1 MTPLPN
7 GTPGNA
13 APTIIEPSAPGAVA
27 SIPTII
33 ESSPAFTGLPKPLTA
48 RGEPTDPAT
57 SLLLTPGT
65 RFREWK
71 LVRPIKITSAEA
83 DLWILADR
91 DGQETGVLKLFRY
104 GIRPKAEI
112 QAAVRRLKFSSV
124 VTVLATGEVDGRH
137 FEIQEFIRCGSLAQ
151 LFPPGPVPQANLRA
165 VLGELTRALADVH
178 AADIIHRDLKP
189 ANILV
194 RSRDPLDIVLADFGI
209 SSLSDLSL
217 HLSNANRTAAY
228 AAPEAMT
235 GVVARA
241 SDWWSIGVMLL
252 ELLTGQHPFAGLDE
266 RTVNFVLVTRG
277 VEVPTTLP
285 PDWALLIR
293 GLLTRDHAKRWG
305 LAQVEAWLAGQTDIP
320 LHYGL
325 EPGGEAAQRKEP
337 YKFAGRDYRDPADLA
352 VALVENWDDA
362 TRRLTRGSITDWVKN
377 ILRDADLAARLDDIT
392 GDRKLDEDQK
402 LAAALLA
409 LNPTLPLVLRGIVI
423 TPDWLAANAAVQHLP
438 ALRLS
443 HPGTVADAKDTTGD
457 DIDLVRR
464 AIELVRTAQHASP
477 MQFERELRI
486 PREKAEKILDELA
499 NRHIVGPRTHV
510 AAREVLV
517 GREEG
522 LSVAVGVLESTLP
535 KWVEELRGDNWLT
548 QAAERHRAAWEFF
561 RLRKL
566 PVNRTLADQLL
577 LSPHADAV
585 WPLVEERR
593 RQCARAEHKG
603 LHGLLTKADKLTW
616 HEAVALVAAEPAA
629 FLTHDQVMLED
640 SLAWLDRLHLRFDRA
655 QAEQLI
661 LARSWGAVL
670 EQWRARRAKFIA
682 AAPAA
687 LEAMLR
693 KDDPEYLEAVALITA
708 EATHFETAQQAWLNE
723 SARWQQRLVKLRR
736 ELFSPHPPWLT
747 LNLGAL
753 GTELNERLA
762 RVREERAAM
771 NELLNRQE
779 STFHQAEPTSDGLT
793 AAQAADTR
801 EGELL
806 VAVMKLEE
814 DLRKLFWAA
823 RLRSVLLWFALAALL
838 LLTGYSLTLGR

>member
-1 MTPLPN
+1 MN
-7 GTPGNA
+7 SA
-13 APTIIEPSAPGAVA
+13 QTIIEPNATVAPASAQ
-27 SIPTII
+27 TII
-33 ESSPAFTGLPKPLTA
+33 EGSPALAGLPRPLTS
-48 RGEPTDPAT
+48 RGQPADGAA
-57 SLLLTPGT
+57 SLALTPGAM
-65 RFREWK
+65 FREWQ
-71 LVRPIKITSAEA
+71 LSRPIQVTSAEA
-83 DLWILADR
+83 DLWMLTHPR
-91 DGQETGVLKLFRY
+91 TQEPAVLKLFRY

-124 VTVLATGEVDGRH
+124 VTVLATGEVGGRH
-137 FEIQEFIRCGSLAQ
+137 FEVQEFIACGSLAQ
-151 LFPPGPVPQANLRA
+151 LFPAGPAPQEGLRA
-165 VLGELTRALADVH
+165 VLAELAHSLADVH

-189 ANILV
+189 ANVLV
-194 RSRDPLDIVLADFGI
+194 RTRDPLDIVLADFGI

-252 ELLTGQHPFAGLDE
+252 ELLTGKHPFAGLDE

-277 VEVPTTLP
+277 VEVPADLP

-305 LAQVEAWLAGQTDIP
+305 LAQVESWLAGKQDIP
-320 LHYGL
+320 IHYGL

-337 YKFAGRDYRDPADLA
+337 YKFAGRDYRDPAELA
-352 VALVENWDDA
+352 IALVENWDDA
-362 TRRLTRGSITDWVKN
+362 TRRLTRGSIGEWVKN
-377 ILRDADLAARLDDIT
+377 VLRDADLGARLDDIT
-392 GDRKLDEDQK
+392 ADRKLDEDQK

-409 LNPTLPLVLRGIVI
+409 MNPTLPLVLRGTVI
-423 TPDWLAANAAVQHLP
+423 TPEWLAVNAAVQHLP

-443 HPGTVADAKDTTGD
+443 HPGSVADAKDTSGD
-457 DIDLVRR
+457 DIDIMRR
-464 AIELVRTAQHASP
+464 AIELVRAEQHASP
-477 MQFERELRI
+477 MQFERRLGVT
-486 PREKAEKILDELA
+486 REKAEKILDELA
-499 NRHIVGPRTHV
+499 SRHLVGPRTNV
-510 AAREVLV
+510 TARDVLV

-548 QAAERHRAAWEFF
+548 KTAARHRAAWEFF

-577 LSPHADAV
+577 LSPHVDAV

-593 RQCARAEHKG
+593 RQHARAQHKG
-603 LHGLLTKADKLTW
+603 LHGLLTKTEALSW

-629 FLTHDQVMLED
+629 FQTHDQVMLED
-640 SLAWLDRLHLRFDRA
+640 SLAWLDRIKLRFDRA
-655 QAEQLI
+655 QAERLI

-670 EQWRARRAKFIA
+670 EEWRARRAKFVA

-723 SARWQQRLVKLRR
+723 SARWQQRLERLRR
-736 ELFSPHPPWLT
+736 ELFHPRPAWLT
-747 LNLGAL
+747 LNLAAL
-753 GTELNERLA
+753 ATELERRLA
-762 RVREERAAM
+762 RLRAERDQMEA
-771 NELLNRQE
+771 LLNRQE
-779 STFHQAEPTSDGLT
+779 PTFHEVEPTAEGMA
-793 AAQAADTR
+793 AAQSADTR

-814 DLRKLFWAA
+814 DLGKMFLAA
-823 RLRSVLLWFALAALL
+823 RMRSLL
-838 LLTGYSLTLGR
+838 LFLGMGMLIVLTGFSFTLAR

>member
-1 MTPLPN
+1 MSSHQ
-7 GTPGNA
+7 
-13 APTIIEPSAPGAVA
+13 TIIEPNAPAA
-27 SIPTII
+27 PALAQTII
-33 ESSPAFTGLPKPLTA
+33 EVAPAFTGLPKPLTA
-48 RGEPTDPAT
+48 RSQPPEVAG
-57 SLLLTPGT
+57 SLVLTPGSML
-65 RFREWK
+65 RDWRLAK
-71 LVRPIKITSAEA
+71 PLQVASAEA
-83 DLWILADR
+83 DLWMLTNPLT
-91 DGQETGVLKLFRY
+91 QEQAVLKLFRY
-104 GIRPKAEI
+104 GIRPKPEI
-112 QAAVRRLKFSSV
+112 QAAVRRLKYSSV
-124 VTVLATGEVDGRH
+124 VSVLATGEVDGRQ

-151 LFPPGPVPQANLRA
+151 LFPPGPAPLDGLRA
-165 VLGELTRALADVH
+165 VLAELMRSLADVH

-189 ANILV
+189 ANVLV

-235 GVVARA
+235 GVVARS

-305 LAQVEAWLAGQTDIP
+305 LAQVEAWLEGRQDIP

-337 YKFAGRDYRDPADLA
+337 YRFAGRDYRDPADLA

-362 TRRLTRGSITDWVKN
+362 TRRLTRGSIGEWVKTV
-377 ILRDADLAARLDDIT
+377 LRDADLAARLDDIT
-392 GDRKLDEDQK
+392 RDRKLDEEQK

-409 LNPTLPLVLRGIVI
+409 MNPTLPLVLRGTVI
-423 TPDWLAANAAVQHLP
+423 SPDWLAANAAVQHLP

-443 HPGTVADAKDTTGD
+443 HPGAVADAKDTTGD

-464 AIELVRTAQHASP
+464 AIELVRAEQHASP
-477 MQFERELRI
+477 MQFERRLGVT
-486 PREKAEKILDELA
+486 REKAEKILDELA
-499 NRHIVGPRTHV
+499 SRHIVGPRTHV
-510 AAREVLV
+510 AARDVLV

-522 LSVAVGVLESTLP
+522 LSVAVGVLESSLP

-548 QAAERHRAAWEFF
+548 KVAERHRAAWEFF

-585 WPLVEERR
+585 WPLVKERR
-593 RQCARAEHKG
+593 HQYARVHHKG
-603 LHGLLTKADKLTW
+603 LQGLLTKSDALSW
-616 HEAVALVAAEPAA
+616 QEAVALVAAEPAA
-629 FLTHDQVMLED
+629 FETHDQVMLQD
-640 SLAWLDRLHLRFDRA
+640 SLAWLDQIKLRFDRA
-655 QAEQLI
+655 QAERLI

-670 EQWRARRAKFIA
+670 EEWRARRTKFIA

-708 EATHFETAQQAWLNE
+708 EVTHFETPQQAWLNE
-723 SARWQQRLVKLRR
+723 SARWLQRLAKLRR

-747 LNLGAL
+747 LNLRGL
-753 GTELNERLA
+753 TTELERRLA
-762 RVREERAAM
+762 RLREERAAM
-771 NELLNRQE
+771 DELLNRQE
-779 STFHQAEPTSDGLT
+779 PTFHEAEPTSDGMA

-806 VAVMKLEE
+806 MTVMKLEE
-814 DLRKLFWAA
+814 DLKSLFRAA
-823 RLRSVLLWFALAALL
+823 MLRTMLLMAGLCALL
-838 LLTGYSLTLGR
+838 AITGYSFTLGR

>member
-1 MTPLPN
+1 MTS
-7 GTPGNA
+7 A
-13 APTIIEPSAPGAVA
+13 QTIIEPNAPVAPASAQ
-27 SIPTII
+27 TII
-33 ESSPAFTGLPKPLTA
+33 EVAPAFTGLPKPRTA
-48 RGEPTDPAT
+48 RGQPADAAG
-57 SLLLTPGT
+57 SLVLMAGTMFHEWQLSRPLL
-65 RFREWK
+65 
-71 LVRPIKITSAEA
+71 VTSAEA
-83 DLWILADR
+83 DLWILTHPR
-91 DGQETGVLKLFRY
+91 TQEQGVLKLFRY

-112 QAAVRRLKFSSV
+112 QAAVRKLKFSSV

-151 LFPPGPVPQANLRA
+151 LFPPGPAPVDGLRA
-165 VLGELTRALADVH
+165 VLAELTRSLADVH

-235 GVVARA
+235 GVVARS

-277 VEVPTTLP
+277 VEVPATLP
-285 PDWALLIR
+285 PDWAQLIR

-305 LAQVEAWLAGQTDIP
+305 LAQVEAWLAGKQDIP

-325 EPGGEAAQRKEP
+325 EPGGETAQRKEP

-362 TRRLTRGSITDWVKN
+362 TRRLTRGSITEWVKQT
-377 ILRDADLAARLDDIT
+377 LRDADLAARLDDLT
-392 GDRKLDEDQK
+392 ADRKLDEDHK

-409 LNPTLPLVLRGIVI
+409 MNPTLPLVLRGTVI

-438 ALRLS
+438 TLRLS
-443 HPGTVADAKDTTGD
+443 HPGAVADAKDTSGD
-457 DIDLVRR
+457 DIDLMRR
-464 AIELVRTAQHASP
+464 AIELVRAEQHASP
-477 MQFERELRI
+477 MQFERRLGI
-486 PREKAEKILDELA
+486 KREKAEKILDELA
-499 NRHIVGPRTHV
+499 SRHIVGPRTHV

-522 LSVAVGVLESTLP
+522 LSVAVGVLESSLP

-548 QAAERHRAAWEFF
+548 KAAERHRNAWEFF

-593 RQCARAEHKG
+593 RQCARAQHKG
-603 LHGLLTKADKLTW
+603 LQGLLTKTEKLSW
-616 HEAVALVAAEPAA
+616 HEAIALVAAEPAA
-629 FLTHDQVMLED
+629 FHTHDQVMLEE
-640 SLAWLDRLHLRFDRA
+640 SLAWLDRLQLRFDRA

-670 EQWRARRAKFIA
+670 EEWRARRAKFITA
-682 AAPAA
+682 TPTA

-693 KDDPEYLEAVALITA
+693 KDDPEYLEAVALITT
-708 EATHFETAQQAWLNE
+708 EVTHFETRQQAWLNE
-723 SARWQQRLVKLRR
+723 SARWQQRLVRLRR

-747 LNLGAL
+747 LNLSAL
-753 GTELNERLA
+753 GTELERRLA
-762 RVREERAAM
+762 RLREERTAL

-779 STFHQAEPTSDGLT
+779 PTFHEAEPTSDGM
-793 AAQAADTR
+793 AAAHSADTR

-806 VAVMKLEE
+806 VAVLKLEE
-814 DLRKLFWAA
+814 DLRKLFWVA
-823 RLRSVLLWFALAALL
+823 RLRSLGLMLGLAALAAL
-838 LLTGYSLTLGR
+838 TAFSFTLAP